1 MTDFSGFGPLASNLE
16 AARQRLPKAIADE
29 LEAQGAAIEASA
41 KSKFGGYQTG
51 WAPLAESTEAD
62 RQRLGFTPDDPLF
75 RSGGL
80 RDAVHH
86 KVEGDTVFI
95 GVEPGQTLHGP
106 DGKDFDASMVMEVQE
121 FGDSR
126 GHVPPRPVFGTVVVE
141 DLDRHV
147 DAFVMG
153 VMARSEL

>member
-1 MTDFSGFGPLASNLE
+1 MNTTLFGLRDSLSSEAS
-16 AARQRLPKAIADE
+16 RLHEAIANE

-51 WAPLAESTEAD
+51 WTPLAESTMAE
-62 RQRLGFTPDDPLF
+62 RQRLGFAPDDPLF

-95 GVEPGQTLHGP
+95 GVEPGQALHGP
-106 DGKDFDASMVMEVQE
+106 DGREVDAAMVMEVQE
-121 FGDSR
+121 YGDSAGR
-126 GHVPPRPVFGTVVVE
+126 VPPRPVFGTVVVE
-141 DLDRHV
+141 DLDRHI
-147 DAFVMG
+147 DAFVLG
-153 VMARSEL
+153 VMARAGL

>member
-1 MTDFSGFGPLASNLE
+1 MYFSTFGALVKSLDAVRRRLSRSI
-16 AARQRLPKAIADE
+16 AAE

-51 WAPLAESTEAD
+51 WPPLADSTKAE
-62 RQRLGFTPDDPLF
+62 RTRLGFSPDDPLF

-86 KVEGDTVFI
+86 RVEGQSVFI
-95 GVEPGQTLHGP
+95 GVEPGETLHGP
-106 DGKDFDASMVMEVQE
+106 AGKEVEAVLIMQVQE
-121 FGDSR
+121 YGDSR
-126 GHVPPRPVFGTVVVE
+126 GRVPPRPVFGTVVLE

-147 DAFVMG
+147 DAFVLG
-153 VMARSEL
+153 VMARAGL

>member
-1 MTDFSGFGPLASNLE
+1 MDFCSFGALAADLGSV
-16 AARQRLPKAIADE
+16 RHRLSKAVADE

-51 WAPLAESTEAD
+51 WAPLAESTKAQ

-86 KVEGDTVFI
+86 KVEGESVFI
-95 GVEPGQTLHGP
+95 GVEPGQKLHGP
-106 DGKDFDASMVMEVQE
+106 DGKEVDAAMVMAVQE
-121 FGDSR
+121 YGDSR
-126 GHVPPRPVFGTVVVE
+126 GHVPPRPVFGTVILE

-147 DAFVMG
+147 DAFVLG